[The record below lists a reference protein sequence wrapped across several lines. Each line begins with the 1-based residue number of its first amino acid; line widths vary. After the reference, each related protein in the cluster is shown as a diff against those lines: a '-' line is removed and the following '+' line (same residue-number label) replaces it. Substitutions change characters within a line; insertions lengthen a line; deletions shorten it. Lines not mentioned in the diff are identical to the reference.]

1 MKQEMSTNINQKDI
15 MMKKE
20 AMTQRWED
28 SRQQQYYYSISPAMA
43 PGNSTQENGFPF
55 LQDKHYELHGEIL
68 MLVLVSILAL
78 CIVFFFM
85 LPYLRPVSHHESEH
99 SGPVPS
105 DDVP

>member
-1 MKQEMSTNINQKDI
+1 
-15 MMKKE
+15 MKKE
-20 AMTQRWED
+20 AMTQRWVD
-28 SRQQQYYYSISPAMA
+28 SCCRRHYSISPAMA
-43 PGNSTQENGFPF
+43 PAGAGNSTLEDGLPF
-55 LQDKHYELHGEIL
+55 SQDKHFELNGEIL

-85 LPYLRPVSHHESEH
+85 LPNLMRRVSNIHESEH